1 MIEVLSSGLYTTIQ
15 DLGRYGYR
23 KYGVPLSGVMDG
35 YSAKLANQLL
45 GNTKNCAVLEI
56 TLTGP
61 VLKFKKATQIV
72 ITGAGFTPTLNYK
85 EIFMNTPVEVPSTS
99 ILSFGLPAY
108 GFRGYLAVA
117 GGFKTENVLGSS
129 SFYKGIT
136 QEGLLQKGTVLE
148 INPSERS
155 KIKTNALVSVKKTH
169 FIEKNVEVQ
178 KGPEFDNLTKSEQRK
193 LQELQFTV
201 TSKSNR
207 MAYLLECPS
216 ILTVKEIITAPVQPG
231 TVQITPSGKIMVLMR
246 DAQTTGGY
254 ARILQLTE
262 KSINQLAQKRAG
274 DKVGFLFLEY

>member
-1 MIEVLSSGLYTTIQ
+1 MVEVLSSGLYTTIQ
-15 DLGRYGYR
+15 DLGRFGYR
-23 KYGVPLSGVMDG
+23 KYGVPLSGAMDG

-45 GNTKNCAVLEI
+45 GNTKDCAVLEI

-72 ITGAGFTPTLNYK
+72 ISGAGFTPTLNYK
-85 EIFMNTPVEVPSTS
+85 EISINTPVEVPMDS

-117 GGFKTENVLGSS
+117 GGFKTEKVLGSS

-136 QEGLLQKGTVLE
+136 QEGLLQKGTILE
-148 INPSERS
+148 INPTERS
-155 KIKTNALVSVKKTH
+155 KIKTNAAVSVKKVH
-169 FIEKNVEVQ
+169 FIEENLEVQ
-178 KGPEFDNLTKSEQRK
+178 KGPEFGNLTKSDQKK

-207 MAYLLECPS
+207 MAYMLES
-216 ILTVKEIITAPVQPG
+216 LSKLSAKEIITAPVQPG

-262 KSINQLAQKRAG
+262 KSINRLAQKRAG
-274 DKVGFLFLEY
+274 DKVRFCF